1 VVVET
6 DDATTD
12 NDDKATGQTLAA
24 VYKTFIIDFT
34 NGLKDVRFYI
44 EGERVAG
51 STTFDMSAAAT
62 GQNVQPLIQIQKA
75 SGTGVPA
82 ITVALVEVAFG
93 YGYGA

>member
-1 VVVET
+1 
-6 DDATTD
+6 
-12 NDDKATGQTLAA
+12 
-24 VYKTFIIDFT
+24 
-34 NGLKDVRFYI
+34 
-44 EGERVAG
+44 
-51 STTFDMSAAAT
+51 MSAAAT